1 MASGL
6 AEDAAAQGFA
16 AGNVAVLPVGEGAG
30 GPDTADGRPEAEASD
45 YYFGR
50 RVAVIDIGSNSIR
63 LVVFEG
69 AARAPTPIFNEKVMC
84 GLGRG
89 MQSSDRLN
97 PDGVARA
104 KENLGRFVGAAAAMK
119 VASLSAFATA
129 AVREAADGPA
139 FIEALRRDPGLEVRV
154 LSGEDEARLSAYGV
168 MAGFPQAEG
177 IVGDLGGGSL
187 ELVRVGGEQVH
198 EMATLPLGPL
208 RLNEA
213 MAQGETI
220 GTLARKSLGG
230 VDWLADAEGA
240 TLYAVG
246 GAWRS
251 LAKVH
256 MAQHGRALRMIDG
269 YRAEA
274 AAFADFARLLARQ
287 SDRALD
293 RLPGISVRRIE
304 AVRASAIVLRRL
316 IRIARPA
323 QIVFAARG
331 VREGVLYE
339 ALDPKA
345 RRADPL
351 LAGAAAFGQRFC
363 RFTGLGPALA
373 AWTGGIFP
381 DGTSERTRLRR
392 AACEIADAGWIDHPD
407 YRNRHA
413 WGRILTA
420 PLMGLDHAGRAFLA
434 LTASARYSGG
444 IEEDME
450 RTARDTGLDDDDIRD
465 ARALGQALRLGYT
478 IAAGQPGI
486 LAGSRFE
493 RTDDALALKVG
504 DSGIHHSGEVIQKRL
519 GDLAATLG
527 LEPELAVR

>member
-1 MASGL
+1 MAAGL
-6 AEDAAAQGFA
+6 AERTV
-16 AGNVAVLPVGEGAG
+16 AGNVAVLPVGEGIGGTPAG
-30 GPDTADGRPEAEASD
+30 AAD
-45 YYFGR
+45 YFGT

-69 AARAPTPIFNEKVMC
+69 APRAPTPIFNEKVMC

-89 MQSSDRLN
+89 MQSSGRLN
-97 PDGVARA
+97 PEGVAHA
-104 KENLGRFVGAAAAMK
+104 NENLGRFVGAAAAMK
-119 VASLSAFATA
+119 VANLSAFATA
-129 AVREAADGPA
+129 AVREAVDGPA
-139 FIEALRRDPGLEVRV
+139 FIETLRRRLGLEVRV

-168 MAGFPQAEG
+168 MAGLPEAEG

-198 EMATLPLGPL
+198 EMATLPLGSL

-213 MAQGETI
+213 MAQGEII
-220 GTLARKSLGG
+220 GALVKKSLGAI
-230 VDWLADAEGA
+230 DWLTGAEGQ

-256 MAQHGRALRMIDG
+256 MAQENRAIRMVDR
-269 YRAEA
+269 YRVDA
-274 AAFADFARLLARQ
+274 ARFADFARLLARQ
-287 SDRALD
+287 SDQTLV
-293 RLPGISVRRIE
+293 RLPAISARRIE
-304 AVRASAIVLRRL
+304 SVRVASIVLRRL
-316 IRIARPA
+316 IRLARPA

-339 ALDPKA
+339 ALDLKT

-351 LAGAAAFGQRFC
+351 LSGAAAFGQRFC

-381 DGTSERTRLRR
+381 DETGERARLRR
-392 AACEIADAGWIDHPD
+392 AVCEIADAGWFDHPD
-407 YRNRHA
+407 YRSRHA

-434 LTASARYSGG
+434 LAACARYSGG
-444 IEEDME
+444 IEEEME
-450 RTARDTGLDDDDIRD
+450 RIARDTGLDEDDVRD

-478 IAAGQPGI
+478 IAAGQPEI
-486 LAGSRFE
+486 LAGSRFD
-493 RTDDALALKVG
+493 RTKTRLILHVADREVHFVG
-504 DSGIHHSGEVIQKRL
+504 DVVQKRL
-519 GDLAATLG
+519 GDLAATLE
-527 LEPELAVR
+527 LEPGLIVG

>member
-6 AEDAAAQGFA
+6 VENAVAPESA
-16 AGNVAVLPVGEGAG
+16 AGTVAVLPIGPDSNGGAG
-30 GPDTADGRPEAEASD
+30 VPDAAAAPDRF
-45 YYFGR
+45 FGR

-69 AARAPTPIFNEKVMC
+69 SARAPTPIFNEKVMC

-89 MQSSDRLN
+89 MQSSGRLN

-104 KENLGRFVGAAAAMK
+104 KENLGRFVGAATAMK
-119 VASLSAFATA
+119 VAGLSAFATA

-139 FIEALRRDPGLEVRV
+139 FIEALLRDPGLDVRV

-168 MAGFPQAEG
+168 MAGFPQAAG
-177 IVGDLGGGSL
+177 VVGDLGGGSL
-187 ELVRVGGEQVH
+187 ELVRVGGERVRD
-198 EMATLPLGPL
+198 MATLPLGPL

-220 GTLARKSLGG
+220 GALVKKTLGEI
-230 VDWLADAEGA
+230 DWLADARGA

-274 AAFADFARLLARQ
+274 SEFADFARLLARQ
-287 SDRALD
+287 SDRALE
-293 RLPGISVRRIE
+293 RLPAISPRRIE

-316 IRIARPA
+316 IRIAQPA
-323 QIVFAARG
+323 RIVFAARG

-339 ALDPKA
+339 ALDPAA

-373 AWTGGIFP
+373 GWTAGLFP
-381 DGTSERTRLRR
+381 GESRERTRLRR
-392 AACEIADAGWIDHPD
+392 AACEIADTGWSDHPD

-413 WGRILTA
+413 WDRILTA
-420 PLMGLDHAGRAFLA
+420 PLMGLDHPGRAFLA
-434 LTASARYSGG
+434 LAASARYSGG
-444 IEEDME
+444 IQEDME
-450 RTARDTGLDDDDIRD
+450 RTARDTGLGEDDIRD

-478 IAAGQPGI
+478 IAAGQPEV
-486 LAGSRFE
+486 LHGSRFE
-493 RTDDALALKVG
+493 RSDDGFALKV
-504 DSGIHHSGEVIQKRL
+504 DASGIHYFGEVIQKRL

-527 LEPELAVR
+527 LEPELVLG

>member
-16 AGNVAVLPVGEGAG
+16 AGNVAVLPVGPA
-30 GPDTADGRPEAEASD
+30 ADGGEAGPEAGAAHD
-45 YYFGR
+45 YLGR

-69 AARAPTPIFNEKVMC
+69 SARAPIPIFNEKVMC

-89 MQSSDRLN
+89 LRATGRLN
-97 PDGVARA
+97 PDGVVQARA
-104 KENLGRFVGAAAAMK
+104 NLGRFVGAAAAMQ
-119 VASLSAFATA
+119 VAGLSAFATA

-139 FIEALRRDPGLEVRV
+139 FVEALRRDPGLEVRV

-168 MAGFPQAEG
+168 MAGFPRAEG

-187 ELVRVGGEQVH
+187 ELVRVGGEQVR

-213 MAQGETI
+213 MAQGETVGGAVKKALTEI
-220 GTLARKSLGG
+220 G
-230 VDWLADAEGA
+230 WLAGAEGG

-256 MAQHGRALRMIDG
+256 MAQHDRALRMIDG
-269 YRAEA
+269 YRAGAVE
-274 AAFADFARLLARQ
+274 FADFAKLLARQ
-287 SDRALD
+287 SERGLE
-293 RLPGISVRRIE
+293 RLPAISVRRIE

-316 IRIARPA
+316 LRIARPA

-339 ALDPKA
+339 ALDLRT

-351 LAGAAAFGQRFC
+351 IAGAAAYGQRFC
-363 RFTGLGPALA
+363 RFTGLGPALD
-373 AWTGGIFP
+373 AWTGGLFP
-381 DGTSERTRLRR
+381 QEARERARLRR

-413 WGRILTA
+413 WDRILTA
-420 PLMGLDHAGRAFLA
+420 PLMGLDHPGRTFLA
-434 LTASARYSGG
+434 LAASARYSGG
-444 IEEDME
+444 IQEPME
-450 RTARDTGLDDDDIRD
+450 RIACDTGLGEEDIRD

-478 IAAGQPGI
+478 VAAGRPEI

-493 RTDDALALKVG
+493 RTDRGLALQVEA
-504 DSGIHHSGEVIQKRL
+504 HAAHYSGEVIDRRL
-519 GDLAATLG
+519 GDLAATLEIEPKLI
-527 LEPELAVR
+527 LE

>member
-1 MASGL
+1 MASNL
-6 AEDAAAQGFA
+6 AENAAVQDITV
-16 AGNVAVLPVGEGAG
+16 GNVAVLPVSEDFGELPAG
-30 GPDTADGRPEAEASD
+30 ASD
-45 YYFGR
+45 YFGR

-69 AARAPTPIFNEKVMC
+69 SVRAPTPIFNEKVMC

-89 MQSSDRLN
+89 IQSSGRLN
-97 PDGVARA
+97 PAGVANA
-104 KENLGRFVGAAAAMK
+104 HENLGRFLRAAAAMK
-119 VASLSAFATA
+119 VANLSAFATA
-129 AVREAADGPA
+129 AVREAEDGPD
-139 FIEALRRDPGLEVRV
+139 FVETLRRRLGLEVRV

-177 IVGDLGGGSL
+177 LVGDLGGGSL

-198 EMATLPLGPL
+198 EMATLPLGLL

-213 MAQGETI
+213 VGQGETI
-220 GTLARKSLGG
+220 GALVKTSLAGI
-230 VDWLADAEGA
+230 DWLAGAEGK

-256 MAQHGRALRMIDG
+256 IAQHDRALRMVDG
-269 YRAEA
+269 YRVA
-274 AAFADFARLLARQ
+274 AAPFADFAKLLARQ

-293 RLPGISVRRIE
+293 RLPAISTKRIE
-304 AVRASAIVLRRL
+304 SVQTASIVLRRL
-316 IRIARPA
+316 IRLARPA

-339 ALDPKA
+339 ALDLKT

-363 RFTGLGPALA
+363 RFTGLGPTLA

-381 DGTSERTRLRR
+381 NETGEQARLRR
-392 AACEIADAGWIDHPD
+392 AACEIADAGWFDHPD

-420 PLMGLDHAGRAFLA
+420 PLMGLDHPGRTFLA
-434 LTASARYSGG
+434 LAASARYSGG
-444 IEEDME
+444 IQEDME
-450 RTARDTGLDDDDIRD
+450 RAARNTGLDDNDIRD

-478 IAAGQPGI
+478 IAAGQPEI
-486 LAGSRFE
+486 LDASRFE
-493 RTDDALALKVG
+493 RTDDGLALKVG
-504 DSGIHHSGEVIQKRL
+504 GRDAHYDGEVIQKRL
-519 GDLAATLG
+519 GDLAATLD
-527 LEPELAVR
+527 LEPRLILGQP

>member
-6 AEDAAAQGFA
+6 AENAAAQEFA
-16 AGNVAVLPVGEGAG
+16 AGNVAVLPVGADANGEAGA
-30 GPDTADGRPEAEASD
+30 PDAGARD

-69 AARAPTPIFNEKVMC
+69 SARAPTPIFNEKVMC

-89 MQSSDRLN
+89 MQSSGRLN
-97 PDGVARA
+97 PEGVIRA
-104 KENLGRFVGAAAAMK
+104 KENLGRFVSAAAAMN
-119 VASLSAFATA
+119 VAGLSAFATA
-129 AVREAADGPA
+129 AVREAADGPV
-139 FIEALRRDPGLEVRV
+139 FIEALKRDPGLEVRV

-168 MAGFPQAEG
+168 MAGFPEAEG
-177 IVGDLGGGSL
+177 VVGDLGGGSL
-187 ELVRVGGEQVH
+187 ELVRVGSEQVH

-220 GTLARKSLGG
+220 GARVKKSLTEI
-230 VDWLADAEGA
+230 DWLARAEGK
-240 TLYAVG
+240 TLFAVG

-256 MAQHGRALRMIDG
+256 MAQHDRALRMVDG
-269 YRAEA
+269 YRVDA
-274 AAFADFARLLARQ
+274 APFADFAKLLARQ
-287 SDRALD
+287 SDRGLD
-293 RLPGISVRRIE
+293 RLPAISARRIE
-304 AVRASAIVLRRL
+304 SVPAASIVLRRL
-316 IRIARPA
+316 IRLARPA

-339 ALDPKA
+339 ALDLET

-381 DGTSERTRLRR
+381 NETGERTRLRR
-392 AACEIADAGWIDHPD
+392 AACEIADAGWFDHPD

-420 PLMGLDHAGRAFLA
+420 PLMGLDHAGRTFLA
-434 LTASARYSGG
+434 LAATARYSGG
-444 IEEDME
+444 IEEEME
-450 RTARDTGLDDDDIRD
+450 RTARDTGLGEDDIRD
-465 ARALGQALRLGYT
+465 AWALGQALRLGYT
-478 IAAGQPGI
+478 IAAGQPEV
-486 LAGSRFE
+486 LDRSRFE
-493 RTDDALALKVG
+493 RTNDGLALMA
-504 DSGIHHSGEVIQKRL
+504 DRNDIHYFGEVIQKRL
-519 GDLAATLG
+519 GDLAATLD
-527 LEPELAVR
+527 LEPRLILGQP

>member
-6 AEDAAAQGFA
+6 VENAVAPGSA
-16 AGNVAVLPVGEGAG
+16 AGTVAVLPA
-30 GPDTADGRPEAEASD
+30 GPDTNGGTGVPDAAASD
-45 YYFGR
+45 YFFGR

-69 AARAPTPIFNEKVMC
+69 SARAPTPIFNEKVMC

-89 MQSSDRLN
+89 MQSSGRLN

-104 KENLGRFVGAAAAMK
+104 QENLGRFVGAAAAMK
-119 VASLSAFATA
+119 VAGLSAFATA

-168 MAGFPQAEG
+168 MAGFPRAEG
-177 IVGDLGGGSL
+177 VVGDLGGGSL
-187 ELVRVGGEQVH
+187 ELVRVGGERVH
-198 EMATLPLGPL
+198 DMATLPLGPL

-220 GTLARKSLGG
+220 GALVRKSLGDI
-230 VDWLADAEGA
+230 DWLADAGGT

-269 YRAEA
+269 YRAGASE
-274 AAFADFARLLARQ
+274 FADFARLLARQ
-287 SDRALD
+287 SDRALE
-293 RLPGISVRRIE
+293 RLPAISPRRIE

-316 IRIARPA
+316 IRIAQPA
-323 QIVFAARG
+323 RIVFAARG

-339 ALDPKA
+339 ALDPAA

-351 LAGAAAFGQRFC
+351 LAGAAAFGHRFC

-373 AWTGGIFP
+373 GWTAGLFP
-381 DGTSERTRLRR
+381 GETRERTRLRR
-392 AACEIADAGWIDHPD
+392 AACEIADTGWSDHPD
-407 YRNRHA
+407 YRNRQA

-434 LTASARYSGG
+434 LAASARYSGG
-444 IEEDME
+444 IQEDME
-450 RTARDTGLDDDDIRD
+450 RTARDTGLGDDDIRD

-478 IAAGQPGI
+478 IAAGRPEV
-486 LAGSRFE
+486 LDGSRFE
-493 RTDDALALKVG
+493 RSDDGLALKVG
-504 DSGIHHSGEVIQKRL
+504 DSGIHYFGEVIRKRL
-519 GDLAATLG
+519 GDLAATLE
-527 LEPELAVR
+527 LEPELVVG

>member
-16 AGNVAVLPVGEGAG
+16 AGNVAVLPVGAETDAGAG
-30 GPDTADGRPEAEASD
+30 GPDAGARDVF
-45 YYFGR
+45 FGR

-69 AARAPTPIFNEKVMC
+69 AARAPIPIFNEKVMC

-89 MQSSDRLN
+89 LRSSGRLN
-97 PDGVARA
+97 PEGVIRAR
-104 KENLGRFVGAAAAMK
+104 ENLGRFVGAAAAMK
-119 VASLSAFATA
+119 VAGLSAFATA
-129 AVREAADGPA
+129 AVREAADGPV

-187 ELVRVGGEQVH
+187 ELVRVRRERVR

-220 GTLARKSLGG
+220 GALVRKSLGEI
-230 VDWLADAEGA
+230 DWLAAAEGQ

-256 MAQHGRALRMIDG
+256 MAQNGRALRMIDG
-269 YRAEA
+269 YRAEPGD
-274 AAFADFARLLARQ
+274 FLDFAGLLARQ
-287 SDRALD
+287 SQRALD
-293 RLPGISVRRIE
+293 RLPAISARRIE

-339 ALDPKA
+339 ALDPAA

-351 LAGAAAFGQRFC
+351 LAGAAAFGRRFC

-373 AWTGGIFP
+373 AWTAGVFP
-381 DGTSERTRLRR
+381 GETPERTRLRR
-392 AACEIADAGWIDHPD
+392 AACEIADAGWFDHPD

-420 PLMGLDHAGRAFLA
+420 PLMGLDHAGRTFLA
-434 LTASARYSGG
+434 LAASARYSGG
-444 IEEDME
+444 IEEEME
-450 RTARDTGLDDDDIRD
+450 RIARDTGLGEDDIRD

-478 IAAGQPGI
+478 IAAGQPEI
-486 LAGSRFE
+486 LGGSRFE
-493 RTDDALALKVG
+493 RTKDGGLVLKA
-504 DSGIHHSGEVIQKRL
+504 SGWGAHYDGEVIQKRL
-519 GDLAATLG
+519 GDLAATLD
-527 LEPELAVR
+527 LEPRLILG

>member
-1 MASGL
+1 MASNL
-6 AEDAAAQGFA
+6 AENAAAQEFA
-16 AGNVAVLPVGEGAG
+16 AGNVAMLPVGEGAG
-30 GPDTADGRPEAEASD
+30 GPEAGASD
-45 YYFGR
+45 YFGR
-50 RVAVIDIGSNSIR
+50 RAAVIDIGSNSIR

-69 AARAPTPIFNEKVMC
+69 SARAPTPIFNEKVMC

-89 MQSSDRLN
+89 MQSSGRLN
-97 PDGVARA
+97 PEGVVQAN
-104 KENLGRFVGAAAAMK
+104 ENLGRFVGAAAAMK
-119 VASLSAFATA
+119 VANLSAFATA
-129 AVREAADGPA
+129 AVREAEDGPD
-139 FIEALRRDPGLEVRV
+139 FIETLRRRLGLEVRV

-187 ELVRVGGEQVH
+187 ELVRVGGERVH

-213 MAQGETI
+213 LGQGGTI
-220 GTLARKSLGG
+220 GALVKKSLTEI
-230 VDWLADAEGA
+230 DWLAGAEGK
-240 TLYAVG
+240 TFYAVG

-256 MAQHGRALRMIDG
+256 MAQHGRALRMVDG
-269 YRAEA
+269 YRVA
-274 AAFADFARLLARQ
+274 ATPFADFAKLLARQ
-287 SDRALD
+287 SERGLD
-293 RLPGISVRRIE
+293 RLPAISARRIE
-304 AVRASAIVLRRL
+304 SVQAASIVLRRL
-316 IRIARPA
+316 IRLARPA

-339 ALDPKA
+339 ALDLKT

-373 AWTGGIFP
+373 DWTGGLFP
-381 DGTSERTRLRR
+381 NETGERTRLRH
-392 AACEIADAGWIDHPD
+392 AVCEIADAGWFDHPD

-420 PLMGLDHAGRAFLA
+420 PLMGLDHAGRTFLA
-434 LTASARYSGG
+434 LAASARYSGG

-450 RTARDTGLDDDDIRD
+450 RTARDTGLDDDDVRD

-478 IAAGQPGI
+478 IAAGRPEI
-486 LAGSRFE
+486 LADSRFE
-493 RTDDALALKVG
+493 RTDPALILQVG
-504 DSGIHHSGEVIQKRL
+504 DSDIHYFGEVIQKRL
-519 GDLAATLG
+519 GDLAATLD
-527 LEPELAVR
+527 LEPRLILG